1 MYDGFLAEFPL
12 CYGYWK
18 KYADA
23 EQRHSSPEAAAAVFE
38 RGVAAV
44 AHSVD
49 LWNHYAACRQAA
61 GATQEE
67 VRGCAVLQAPA
78 FATRQTSSSFY
89 VRRLEACGGPA
100 HAALWN
106 KTLQLTLALGPSTA
120 Y

>member
-1 MYDGFLAEFPL
+1 MLHPGRRGCSVPHTARAAQGDVAQLRAVYNGFLAEYPL

-44 AHSVD
+44 AHSAD

-61 GATQEE
+61 GAAQEE
-67 VRGCAVLQAPA
+67 VRGCAASKPCLCEAP
-78 FATRQTSSSFY
+78 
-89 VRRLEACGGPA
+89 V
-100 HAALWN
+100 
-106 KTLQLTLALGPSTA
+106 
-120 Y
+120 